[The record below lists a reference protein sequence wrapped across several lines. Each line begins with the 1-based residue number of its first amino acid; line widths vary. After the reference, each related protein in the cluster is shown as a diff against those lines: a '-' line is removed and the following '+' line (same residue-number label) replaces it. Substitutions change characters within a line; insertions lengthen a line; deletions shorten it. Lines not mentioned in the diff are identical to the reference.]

1 MPNATERDSNDALQD
16 SEAINAILD
25 AIQSIS
31 NEARRALADP
41 ELERA
46 DLLTALSVRP
56 RQLSTISTPS
66 QHLRSGTD

>member
-1 MPNATERDSNDALQD
+1 M
-16 SEAINAILD
+16 INEILD

-46 DLLTALSVRP
+46 DLLTALSVRLGQLFTVYLLYQYLRP
-56 RQLSTISTPS
+56 GADRQKS
-66 QHLRSGTD
+66 RSSR